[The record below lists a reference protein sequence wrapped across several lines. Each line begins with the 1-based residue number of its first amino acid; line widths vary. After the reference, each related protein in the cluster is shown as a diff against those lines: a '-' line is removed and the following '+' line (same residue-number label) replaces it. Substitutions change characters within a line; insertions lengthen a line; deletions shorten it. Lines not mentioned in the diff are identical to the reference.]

1 MMGDKLDAGMAHRR
15 EKHSIGP
22 VGRG

>member
-1 MMGDKLDAGMAHRR
+1 MGDKLDAGMAHRR